1 MHSLTTNDEFV
12 VGKKGKPKP
21 LAVDPI
27 TQSITAKCIPD
38 EAQDICH
45 YGEFALDYFREKEQ
59 VKDMIE
65 YVCSEQ
71 ARDCAPNTQIFIHL
85 REVCLFCSFI

>member
-21 LAVDPI
+21 LAVGDTTHSISANRDSDETEDPC
-27 TQSITAKCIPD
+27 QP
-38 EAQDICH
+38 
-45 YGEFALDYFREKEQ
+45 GEFALEYFREKEQ
-59 VKDMIE
+59 VQDMIE

-71 ARDCAPNTQIFIHL
+71 ASDCAHNTQIFASL
-85 REVCLFCSFI
+85 REVCFCCGYM